1 MKLSRLSILVLVLAA
16 LMGLSAQVVGAQQ
29 TNQLDVVF
37 VVDTTGSMGGFI
49 AGVKSNITSIIAGIA
64 ATGADYQVGVIG
76 FGDPDT
82 QFFQALTADS
92 AAITAGVNALYASG
106 GGDTPELTYC
116 GVSRAVEQMAY
127 RGGRRIII
135 LIGDANDKTGCDVAG
150 IAGTSDDTIARA
162 NAKAVSVC
170 AIPLTSDA
178 TPHFT
183 TLASATGCGVYPA
196 TDPAGLVAAILNIVR
211 TINLG
216 AGVSAGCGINVPS
229 GSVVG
234 SAPAGARAF
243 YAPDRMTDN
252 TSITLNPGTY
262 WVIGQDASE
271 TYYKIIL
278 SCQFL
283 WVRKDTMG
291 PNYDSVWNGA
301 ALPTRIVE

>member
-1 MKLSRLSILVLVLAA
+1 
-16 LMGLSAQVVGAQQ
+16 
-29 TNQLDVVF
+29 VVF
-37 VVDTTGSMGGFI
+37 VVDTTGSMGSFI
-49 AGVKSNITSIIAGIA
+49 DGVKSNITSIINSIA

-82 QFFQALTADS
+82 QFFQALNADS
-92 AAITAGVNALYASG
+92 AAITSGVNALYAGG

-135 LIGDANDKTGCDVAG
+135 LIGDADDKIGCDVAG
-150 IAGTSDDTIARA
+150 IAGTSGDTVARA

-170 AIPLTSDA
+170 AIPLTSLA

-183 TLASATGCGVYPA
+183 TLASATGCRVYPA
-196 TDPAGLVAAILNIVR
+196 SDPAGLVAAILNIIGTVSIGVP
-211 TINLG
+211 TECGLNL
-216 AGVSAGCGINVPS
+216 PS

-243 YAPDRMTDN
+243 YAPDRVTDN

-271 TYYKIIL
+271 TYYKIVL